1 MDIQER
7 IDLITRSPTE
17 EVVRTEELEDLFEV
31 TSSPRHYIGL
41 EISGKL
47 HLGSLVLTG
56 FKINDFIKAKAK
68 AMVFLADWHSYI
80 NNKLGGNWEKIEITG
95 KYYADAFNFFC
106 PGVQIVTGS
115 ELYSKCGIDY
125 CLDLIRFSKH
135 LTLARA
141 TRSLTIMGRTE
152 KDALDLS
159 QLLYPPMQSAD
170 IKALDIDIV
179 HAGMDQRKIH
189 MLVRE
194 VFPKLNW
201 KVPVMVHHHLL
212 PGLSEPAILGQTNSL
227 EERYIYSKM
236 SKSNPSSGIAIH
248 DDEKTIHEKI
258 RKAYCPIDTSEA
270 NPVLELVNYV
280 IFHEFSHFTIERSSK
295 HGGNI
300 TYYNQNDV
308 TKDFLM
314 KKIHPMDLKKAV
326 AVHINRIVEPI
337 RKHFEGREPEFS

>member
-115 ELYSKCGIDY
+115 ELYSKCGVDY

-141 TRSLTIMGRTE
+141 TRSLTIMSFSN
-152 KDALDLS
+152 ALCNF
-159 QLLYPPMQSAD
+159 YT
-170 IKALDIDIV
+170 
-179 HAGMDQRKIH
+179 
-189 MLVRE
+189 LV
-194 VFPKLNW
+194 
-201 KVPVMVHHHLL
+201 
-212 PGLSEPAILGQTNSL
+212 S
-227 EERYIYSKM
+227 
-236 SKSNPSSGIAIH
+236 
-248 DDEKTIHEKI
+248 
-258 RKAYCPIDTSEA
+258 
-270 NPVLELVNYV
+270 
-280 IFHEFSHFTIERSSK
+280 
-295 HGGNI
+295 
-300 TYYNQNDV
+300 
-308 TKDFLM
+308 
-314 KKIHPMDLKKAV
+314 
-326 AVHINRIVEPI
+326 
-337 RKHFEGREPEFS
+337 